1 MISYLK
7 ARQRG
12 FWLLMVTAL
21 IFISVFA
28 LYGLPWQA
36 ALYGGAVAGLALLAA
51 ICADY
56 ARYRG
61 RRAQLHQALGE
72 ITLTLDALPP
82 PLDGLEA
89 EYQALIRA
97 LFDAR
102 QREMGEAGRRYR
114 ALTEYFAR
122 WAHEV
127 KTPIAG
133 MRLVLE
139 EPAPEKRLIREEL
152 FQIEQYVGMAL
163 AFLQL
168 GGDSTDFV
176 LKNCP
181 LDPIIRQAV
190 RKFAPQFIR
199 KKLRLVYEPVGR
211 SALTDEKWLSFV
223 LEQVLSNAIKYTSE
237 GGVTI
242 RLDEPLTLVVEDTG
256 IGVAPED
263 LPRIF
268 ERGYTGLNGRADK
281 SATGIGLYL
290 CRAVMRKLGHE
301 IAAESEPGRG
311 TRIRLMLEAAKLEVE

>member
-1 MISYLK
+1 M
-7 ARQRG
+7 
-12 FWLLMVTAL
+12 
-21 IFISVFA
+21 
-28 LYGLPWQA
+28 QA
-36 ALYGGAVAGLALLAA
+36 AANQVRWVPIGEIVEPWEESAEGEPDGAVVLSQRPDGRYTLVSGLNTLRRMRDAGQVCVDAVTCPAECMERRVARLLDQLMRGRLHYLDEAEEYRALLAA
-51 ICADY
+51 GMDPKELA
-56 ARYRG
+56 ARIG
-61 RRAQLHQALGE
+61 R
-72 ITLTLDALPP
+72 
-82 PLDGLEA
+82 
-89 EYQALIRA
+89 
-97 LFDAR
+97 
-102 QREMGEAGRRYR
+102 
-114 ALTEYFAR
+114 
-122 WAHEV
+122 
-127 KTPIAG
+127 TPA
-133 MRLVLE
+133 
-139 EPAPEKRLIREEL
+139 
-152 FQIEQYVGMAL
+152 
-163 AFLQL
+163 
-168 GGDSTDFV
+168 T
-176 LKNCP
+176 
-181 LDPIIRQAV
+181 
-190 RKFAPQFIR
+190 IR